1 MVRGRDIAR
10 STTRLPAALRE
21 ELGIAEANHRSHRH
35 AKKPRLNSISTRK
48 AARKEK
54 RQSKHASRAP
64 KPKSVPLAPPASK
77 TVEKTHVDVTSSTR
91 PTKTSKPGRAFEG
104 SAPSATRVVMDPFT
118 GKMASSSKLSA
129 SSTKAPT
136 KLELMMREHG
146 DTSTRESA
154 RKPTRALSMAEQQEE
169 DEIAWLEH
177 QLYGRKRKHH
187 IEGDDVDDLLDDL
200 DQFHPGMYD
209 EDEDDHADL
218 AGLDSDANV
227 DEDSEAENEEE
238 ITGDKEEEEDEEK
251 VEDAEEGEMESEDF
265 RADDEQVKSHLDE
278 RPENVQVTSSQAST
292 TFKYV
297 PPALRHQVNK
307 SESLSV
313 EQQKL
318 RRHVNGQLNR
328 LAEGNLDTIVSELEG
343 LYRIFARS
351 DVTSTIT
358 ELCLDTI
365 AARTNLNES
374 IVVLYAALITS
385 LHRLVGAEFG
395 ANVLQSCVS
404 RFLTSYSQMM
414 ARSNSTEQGDESM
427 SAWSR
432 ECANLI
438 MLLCHLFNLKMLS
451 AIILYDMVR
460 LLLGKSFL
468 HMVTGV
474 DEQKPITEIDIE
486 LLLRIVQS
494 SGQQLRHADGESL
507 KAIVEL
513 TQQCMRDAP
522 ASAATVAQSSRARFM
537 LESLAH
543 LRQKGRHLGR
553 ESSATAESL
562 QRLSKYV
569 SSLERKRTVRAHS
582 ALQVGLQDLQDAEK
596 RGRWWLV
603 GAAWTG
609 KDDSEPVPDA
619 VAGVPISSTAAAAA
633 TPKSQGA
640 DLDASDDESTIDLT
654 RLARTQGMNTDAR
667 RMVFSTLMS
676 SLDYMDAAH
685 NLMQLKLNDV
695 QRREVIRV
703 LVHCLSNV
711 RMRVSRPIH
720 SFFFF
725 LFGSCTHT
733 LCVGARIQSILCV
746 DWPTARAR
754 PSRYAC
760 HDAIRAMGLLP

>member
-1 MVRGRDIAR
+1 
-10 STTRLPAALRE
+10 
-21 ELGIAEANHRSHRH
+21 
-35 AKKPRLNSISTRK
+35 
-48 AARKEK
+48 
-54 RQSKHASRAP
+54 
-64 KPKSVPLAPPASK
+64 
-77 TVEKTHVDVTSSTR
+77 
-91 PTKTSKPGRAFEG
+91 
-104 SAPSATRVVMDPFT
+104 
-118 GKMASSSKLSA
+118 
-129 SSTKAPT
+129 
-136 KLELMMREHG
+136 MREHG

-238 ITGDKEEEEDEEK
+238 ITGDKEEEENDEK
-251 VEDAEEGEMESEDF
+251 VEDAEEEEMENEDI

-278 RPENVQVTSSQAST
+278 RPKNVQAASSQAST
-292 TFKYV
+292 KSKYV

-365 AARTNLNES
+365 AARTNLSES

-414 ARSNSTEQGDESM
+414 ARSNSTEQGDESL

-460 LLLGKSFL
+460 LLLGQSFL
-468 HMVTGV
+468 HMVTGI

-609 KDDSEPVPDA
+609 KDDSGPAPDA
-619 VAGVPISSTAAAAA
+619 VAGVPIPSTAAAAA
-633 TPKSQGA
+633 APKSQGV

-720 SFFFF
+720 SFIHSFFC
-725 LFGSCTHT
+725 LVHVLT
-733 LCVGARIQSILCV
+733 L
-746 DWPTARAR
+746 
-754 PSRYAC
+754 YA
-760 HDAIRAMGLLP
+760 

>member
-1 MVRGRDIAR
+1 
-10 STTRLPAALRE
+10 
-21 ELGIAEANHRSHRH
+21 
-35 AKKPRLNSISTRK
+35 
-48 AARKEK
+48 
-54 RQSKHASRAP
+54 
-64 KPKSVPLAPPASK
+64 
-77 TVEKTHVDVTSSTR
+77 
-91 PTKTSKPGRAFEG
+91 
-104 SAPSATRVVMDPFT
+104 
-118 GKMASSSKLSA
+118 
-129 SSTKAPT
+129 
-136 KLELMMREHG
+136 MRENG
-146 DTSTRESA
+146 DKSTRESA
-154 RKPTRALSMAEQQEE
+154 RKSTRALSMAEQQEE

-177 QLYGRKRKHH
+177 QLYGRKQKHH

-218 AGLDSDANV
+218 AGLDSDPNV
-227 DEDSEAENEEE
+227 DEDSEAEYEEE
-238 ITGDKEEEEDEEK
+238 ITGEEKEEEDDEK
-251 VEDAEEGEMESEDF
+251 VEDAEEEVMESEDI
-265 RADDEQVKSHLDE
+265 RANDEQVMSHSDE
-278 RPENVQVTSSQAST
+278 RPENIQEASLQASAT
-292 TFKYV
+292 SKYV
-297 PPALRHQVNK
+297 PPALRHQINK
-307 SESLSV
+307 NESLSV

-343 LYRIFARS
+343 LYLVFARS

-365 AARTNLNES
+365 AARTNLSES

-395 ANVLQSCVS
+395 ANVLQSCIS
-404 RFLTSYSQMM
+404 RFLTSYSSMM
-414 ARSNSTEQGDESM
+414 AKTNGIEQGDNMRDESM

-460 LLLGKSFL
+460 LLLGQRFL
-468 HMVTGV
+468 HMVTGI
-474 DEQKPITEIDIE
+474 DEQKPVTEIDIE

-522 ASAATVAQSSRARFM
+522 ASAAAVAQSSRARFM

-609 KDDSEPVPDA
+609 KDDSEPAPDV

-633 TPKSQGA
+633 APKFQGV
-640 DLDASDDESTIDLT
+640 DLDASDDGSTIDLT

-720 SFFFF
+720 SFFYD
-725 LFGSCTHT
+725 SCTHT
-733 LCVGARIQSILCV
+733 LCVGAHVQSILCV
-746 DWPTARAR
+746 DWSTACAR

>member
-1 MVRGRDIAR
+1 MVHGRDIAR

-21 ELGIAEANHRSHRH
+21 ELGIDEANHRSHRH
-35 AKKPRLNSISTRK
+35 AKKPRLNSISSRK

-54 RQSKHASRAP
+54 RQSKHASRPP

-77 TVEKTHVDVTSSTR
+77 TVEKTHMDVTSSTR
-91 PTKTSKPGRAFEG
+91 PTKTSKPVRAIEG

-118 GKMASSSKLSA
+118 GQMASSSKLTA

-209 EDEDDHADL
+209 EDEDNHADL
-218 AGLDSDANV
+218 AELDSDANV

-238 ITGDKEEEEDEEK
+238 ITGDKEEEEDDEK
-251 VEDAEEGEMESEDF
+251 VEDAEEEEMENEDI

-278 RPENVQVTSSQAST
+278 RPKNVLAASSQAST
-292 TFKYV
+292 KFKYV

-365 AARTNLNES
+365 AARTNLSES

-414 ARSNSTEQGDESM
+414 ARSNSTEQGDESL

-460 LLLGKSFL
+460 LLLGQSFL
-468 HMVTGV
+468 HMVTGI

-609 KDDSEPVPDA
+609 KDDSGPAPDA
-619 VAGVPISSTAAAAA
+619 VAGVPIPSTAAAAA
-633 TPKSQGA
+633 APKSQGV

-720 SFFFF
+720 SFTHFFVWF
-725 LFGSCTHT
+725 MYLHFMRRSAHT
-733 LCVGARIQSILCV
+733 IHTMR
-746 DWPTARAR
+746 
-754 PSRYAC
+754 
-760 HDAIRAMGLLP
+760 

>member
-1 MVRGRDIAR
+1 MVRGREIAR

-21 ELGIAEANHRSHRH
+21 ELGIDEADHRSHRH

-54 RQSKHASRAP
+54 RQSKHASRAL
-64 KPKSVPLAPPASK
+64 KPKSVPPAPPASQ
-77 TVEKTHVDVTSSTR
+77 TVQKTHVDLTSFTR
-91 PTKTSKPGRAFEG
+91 PTKTSKPGRVFEG
-104 SAPSATRVVMDPFT
+104 SAPSPTRVVMDPFT
-118 GKMASSSKLSA
+118 GQMASSSKLSA

-177 QLYGRKRKHH
+177 QLYGRKQKHH

-238 ITGDKEEEEDEEK
+238 ITGDKEEEEDDEK
-251 VEDAEEGEMESEDF
+251 VEDTEEEEMESEDF

-278 RPENVQVTSSQAST
+278 RPENVQATSSQAST
-292 TFKYV
+292 TSKYV

-507 KAIVEL
+507 EAIVEL

-633 TPKSQGA
+633 APKSQGA

-720 SFFFF
+720 SFIFFCSVHV
-725 LFGSCTHT
+725 LT
-733 LCVGARIQSILCV
+733 L
-746 DWPTARAR
+746 
-754 PSRYAC
+754 YA
-760 HDAIRAMGLLP
+760 

>member
-64 KPKSVPLAPPASK
+64 KPKSVPLVPPASK

-91 PTKTSKPGRAFEG
+91 PTKTSKPGRVFEG

-118 GKMASSSKLSA
+118 GQMASSSKLTA
-129 SSTKAPT
+129 SSTRAPT

-278 RPENVQVTSSQAST
+278 RPENVQATSSQAST
-292 TFKYV
+292 TSKYV

-633 TPKSQGA
+633 APKSQGA